1 MIETPIQNEQKTKQ
15 ISDKVVHES
24 LKMFITCFFC
34 WDTLIK
40 KDQKWPKYM
49 MRGNDKNHF
58 QLVPL
63 RENAYYCEMIFIR
76 FENEKFLPFF
86 LTLQ

>member
-1 MIETPIQNEQKTKQ
+1 
-15 ISDKVVHES
+15 
-24 LKMFITCFFC
+24 
-34 WDTLIK
+34 
-40 KDQKWPKYM
+40 M

-58 QLVPL
+58 QLEPL